1 MFSVVY
7 SLISFI
13 SALALLALVLLL
25 SLVFSG
31 ADSVYLRTK
40 RVFKILCDFADSS
53 FSGRPCFYLC
63 LAVLMSAFL
72 FIPMGALPQFLSVG
86 ADIFVIFVLLI
97 LSQILYSKGT
107 KRFLCKSY
115 EGSDTDAYGG
125 ATAFSVVFLSFS
137 CSLSWYVLNRGIP
150 GNILSLETYS
160 AMPLWGTMG
169 IIGKIGFVM
178 FFLLLSSFSQ
188 SGSSSH
194 SNTLYDEVISSLRKT
209 LHSALIVPIFF
220 PYRLALILGFDGA
233 LMYFIDFSCFWLEVF
248 IVQVFIFPIIQ
259 GKCQK
264 MITPVPKSC
273 RAPLYV
279 LTVAVA
285 FSLVTI
291 QF

>member
-13 SALALLALVLLL
+13 SALALLVLVLLL

-31 ADSVYLRTK
+31 AGSVYLRTK
-40 RVFKILCDFADSS
+40 RAFKILRDFADSR

-86 ADIFVIFVLLI
+86 ADVFVIFALLI
-97 LSQILYSKGT
+97 LSQILHSKGT
-107 KRFLCKSY
+107 KPSLCKSY
-115 EGSDTDAYGG
+115 DSSGTDTYGE
-125 ATAFSVVFLSFS
+125 AMVFSVVFLFFS

-178 FFLLLSSFSQ
+178 FFLLLSFFSQ

-194 SNTLYDEVISSLRKT
+194 FDASHDELFSSLRKT
-209 LHSALIVPIFF
+209 LQSALTVPIFF
-220 PYRLALILGFDGA
+220 PYRLALILGFDGV

-264 MITPVPKSC
+264 VITPVPHSC
-273 RAPLYV
+273 RAPLCV
-279 LTVAVA
+279 LIVAVA
-285 FSLVTI
+285 FLLVAI